1 MEINLNVRFF
11 NSDSER
17 INRKLDE
24 ILAVSLK
31 LEKHMAAVDDF
42 VAKQTEFNTS
52 LGIALADIGADI
64 QSLNDKIAALVT
76 AGGAL
81 TAAQQAALD
90 VLVADGSALAAKA
103 DALNALTPPA
113 VPVV

>member
-1 MEINLNVRFF
+1 MDLNVNVRFF

-24 ILAVSLK
+24 ILAASLK
-31 LEKHMAAVDDF
+31 LEIHMATVNDF
-42 VAKQTEFNTS
+42 VTQQTAFNAA
-52 LGIALADIGADI
+52 LNIALTDLGGDI
-64 QSLNDKIAALVT
+64 QQLNDKIAALVA

-81 TAAQQAALD
+81 TADQQAALD
-90 VLVADGSALAAKA
+90 VLVIDGAALAAKA
-103 DALNALTPPA
+103 DALNALTPPV